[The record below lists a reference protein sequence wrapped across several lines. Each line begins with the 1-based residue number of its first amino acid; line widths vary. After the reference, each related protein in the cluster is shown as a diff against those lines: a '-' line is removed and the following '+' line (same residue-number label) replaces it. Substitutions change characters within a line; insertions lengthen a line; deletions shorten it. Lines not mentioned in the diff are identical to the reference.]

1 MNIEIV
7 RDENNKPIGWEMSG
21 ENKEE
26 LNKLC
31 IIRDL
36 QFWGYGVTS
45 IKYAGR
51 TESDDANN
59 NPGKLTW
66 RQKG

>member
-21 ENKEE
+21 ENREE
-26 LNKLC
+26 LDKLC

-36 QFWGYGVTS
+36 QFFGFEETS

-51 TESDDANN
+51 RESNDSDD